1 MEQLSPSERVFW
13 RFNVKTKKGILG
25 KLALLFVAVAWGSS
39 MVVIKGSTDYLPAGT
54 LLAMRFTIAS
64 IALAI
69 VNNKKLKQLNMQEK
83 TKYHFWE
90 FV

>member
-1 MEQLSPSERVFW
+1 M
-13 RFNVKTKKGILG
+13 KTKKGIFG

-69 VNNKKLKQLNMQEK
+69 VNNKKLKQ
-83 TKYHFWE
+83 
-90 FV
+90 